1 MAFIKNLKRL
11 LLALAIILI
20 GLSRYFYS
28 RGKAELLT
36 VVLVSI
42 GMATT
47 SAAMARN
54 LLKYYNA

>member
-11 LLALAIILI
+11 LLVLAVILI
-20 GLSRYFYS
+20 GISWYFYS
-28 RGKAELLT
+28 MGKAELLT

-42 GMATT
+42 GMAKT

-54 LLKYYNA
+54 LLKDSNA